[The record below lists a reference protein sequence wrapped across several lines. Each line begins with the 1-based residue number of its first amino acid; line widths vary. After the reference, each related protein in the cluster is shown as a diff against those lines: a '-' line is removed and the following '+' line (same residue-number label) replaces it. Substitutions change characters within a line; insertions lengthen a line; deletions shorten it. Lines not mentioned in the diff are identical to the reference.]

1 MARFRTDILAALI
14 FARSSFKGGNGKI
27 LDGKKENDMFTAM
40 RFSHLAISLSL
51 VVGQMSLT
59 ATVTEAAPVAKTAI
73 GQDQDR
79 ISEERPLL
87 QVAQTRSGR
96 NDFNQ
101 KVITE
106 FRANQGKVGGQ
117 FANRPLLL
125 LTTTG
130 AKSGKTYTH
139 PLAYTKD
146 GDRFVVIASF
156 GGGPK
161 NPSWYHNLV
170 THPEVTVEVGSE
182 RFKAKATVPTGDERQ
197 RLYDQQAK
205 QMPAFAEYA
214 KKTTRQIPVI
224 VLTRIQ

>member
-1 MARFRTDILAALI
+1 MRTVL
-14 FARSSFKGGNGKI
+14 
-27 LDGKKENDMFTAM
+27 
-40 RFSHLAISLSL
+40 RFSQLVIALSL
-51 VVGQMSLT
+51 FAGQTSFA
-59 ATVTEAAPVAKTAI
+59 ATIKEPAPLVDTTVN
-73 GQDQDR
+73 QDR
-79 ISEERPLL
+79 GQIPADRPLL
-87 QVAQTRSGR
+87 QVAQAASDR

-130 AKSGKTYTH
+130 AKSGKTYTP
-139 PLAYTKD
+139 PLAFTKD

-156 GGGPK
+156 GGAPK

-170 THPEVTVEVGSE
+170 AHSEVTVEVGNE
-182 RFKAKATVPTGDERQ
+182 RFKAKATVPTGEERQ
-197 RLYDQQAK
+197 RLYDRQAE

-214 KKTTRQIPVI
+214 KKTKRQIPVI
-224 VLTRIQ
+224 VLTRIK

>member
-1 MARFRTDILAALI
+1 MSIVKLLPQLI
-14 FARSSFKGGNGKI
+14 V
-27 LDGKKENDMFTAM
+27 
-40 RFSHLAISLSL
+40 SLSFF
-51 VVGQMSLT
+51 VGQTSFAATIT
-59 ATVTEAAPVAKTAI
+59 AHDGHK
-73 GQDQDR
+73 GQGR
-79 ISEERPLL
+79 VFAGSPLL
-87 QVAQTRSGR
+87 QIAQTKSEL

-101 KVITE
+101 KVISE

-117 FANRPLLL
+117 YANRPLLL

-130 AKSGKTYTH
+130 AKSGQALTR

-170 THPEVTVEVGSE
+170 ANPEATVEVGSE
-182 RFKAKATVPTGDERQ
+182 RFRVRATVATGEERQ
-197 RLYDQQAK
+197 RLYNRQAE
-205 QMPAFAEYA
+205 QIPAFAEYQ

-224 VLTRIQ
+224 VLTRID